1 MNAHLLACAVVVSGL
16 AAWLSLAV
24 ANNIRDRQTNIV
36 LLGRM
41 MRMDELL
48 EDTELGL
55 GLRRRAIAVDSRLPA
70 LSLSVV
76 VIVQVAIAA
85 LLWRGAALLWLT
97 STGSDAL
104 AAVDAATLAV
114 CAFAA
119 LWFAFL
125 IGGLW
130 YGYWIKMPQVHQVHL
145 TLLTISVGTLVLLGQ
160 S

>member
-55 GLRRRAIAVDSRLPA
+55 GLRQRAIIRGSRLPS
-70 LSLSVV
+70 LSLSI
-76 VIVQVAIAA
+76 VIVVQIVIAA

-97 STGSDAL
+97 LIGGDVF
-104 AAVDAATLAV
+104 AAINAATLAV
-114 CAFAA
+114 CAFTA

-125 IGGLW
+125 TGGLW
-130 YGYWIKMPQVHQVHL
+130 FGYWIKMPQVHQVHL
-145 TLLTISVGTLVLLGQ
+145 TLLTISIGTLVLLGQ
-160 S
+160 R